1 MNDEMF
7 LFIGLHNSIT
17 GFIDNLI
24 GGFNLKKRK
33 GDQETQ
39 GEFGYIL
46 QKLCLCRIYDI
57 SGCHLI

>member
-7 LFIGLHNSIT
+7 LLRQFFFIGLHNSIT
-17 GFIDNLI
+17 GFIDDLI

-46 QKLCLCRIYDI
+46 
-57 SGCHLI
+57 